1 MTKIDKVNPMCGCV
15 MPVVPTIF
23 SDGCLTL
30 PEQVNK
36 LTYKTNE
43 VIDQTNQ
50 NTEYVNK
57 AVENSETALKE
68 ARNAIDEIPTLVREG
83 TEEYLTENG
92 APRLNPGATIDGVK
106 FDGTKNITH
115 IAVCN
120 SAIDAVNKVVNMLDG
135 QYPDS
140 LTNYLMLVKFSYGS
154 NFIENATIN
163 IQGSE
168 YAAIPIYYPTYNIK
182 SIINVPAGGWLILAY
197 NAGAFSIVS
206 AGSPDFAYTARSLSS
221 SININGTPFN
231 GKTAITIACS
241 TTSAANASE
250 KIITAGS
257 QSGVA
262 LQNGSVILVRFM
274 AGNTAEG
281 AITFKIGNASA
292 EAKQAYYNGSTQ
304 GLPNLPSNATMLFV
318 YANGS
323 WIGSYVGTGG
333 GSGEGYTLP
342 PASATTLG
350 GVKIGNGISVTAD
363 GVISAEGGGGT
374 PYELPAATANTL
386 GGIKV
391 GDNLTITADG
401 KLSANAGAYEL
412 PVATSAI
419 LGGVKVGDGLSVTQ
433 DGKLSVSAGSTYE
446 LPIAGADTLGGV
458 KVAGTTMFTT
468 DVEGRLQLNTGN
480 GLSINGT
487 PTGPSTLNVAI
498 GRGLEFSNG
507 IVRSKIA
514 SNDDVGGVKVGG
526 TTLFYTDINGA
537 LGLNVG
543 GGIGISGDATS
554 SSTLIVNPGTG
565 IKIVNGAV
573 TNAYSFSYDDDT
585 ETLNITNS

>member
-1 MTKIDKVNPMCGCV
+1 MAKIDKVSPMCGCV

-68 ARNAIDEIPTLVREG
+68 ARNAIDEIPVRVQD
-83 TEEYLTENG
+83 YLNENG
-92 APRLNPGATIDGVK
+92 SPRLNPGANIDGMP
-106 FDGTKNITH
+106 FDGTKNISH
-115 IAVCN
+115 IAVCS
-120 SAIDAVNKVVNMLDG
+120 SAIDTNDKTANFVAG
-135 QYPDS
+135 QTPDS
-140 LTNYLMLVKFSYGS
+140 LDNMMMLLVLLNGS
-154 NFIENATIN
+154 NAVFGGTI
-163 IQGSE
+163 S
-168 YAAIPIYYPTYNIK
+168 IPAMDVTVPVVTDHANHIPK
-182 SIINVPAGGWLILAY
+182 VPAGGWLLLAY
-197 NAGAFSIVS
+197 HVNKFKVVAASTPEY
-206 AGSPDFAYTARSLSS
+206 ADEARKLADG
-221 SININGTPFN
+221 NTINGTPFT
-231 GKTAITIACS
+231 GETPITIACN
-241 TTSAANASE
+241 TASAANENE

-262 LQNGSVILVRFM
+262 LQNGSVILVRFL

-292 EAKQAYYNGSTQ
+292 DAKQAYYNGSTQ

-350 GVKIGNGISVTAD
+350 GVKIGSGINVTAD
-363 GVISAEGGGGT
+363 GTISAEGGGGSSYVLPPAT
-374 PYELPAATANTL
+374 PTTL
-386 GGIKV
+386 GGVKV
-391 GDNLTITADG
+391 GNNLTVTQDG
-401 KLSANAGAYEL
+401 TLNAVASSYEL
-412 PVATSAI
+412 PVATSNV

-480 GLSINGT
+480 GLSIGGT
-487 PTGPSTLNVAI
+487 ATGPSRLSVAI
-498 GRGLEFSNG
+498 SRGLEFSDG
-507 IVRSKIA
+507 VVRLKFA
-514 SNDDVGGVKVGG
+514 SGGEVGGIKVDG
-526 TTLFYTDINGA
+526 TSLFYTDTTGQLGMHIGNG
-537 LGLNVG
+537 LGIQG
-543 GGIGISGDATS
+543 AADTK
-554 SSTLIVNPGTG
+554 STLIVNAGAG
-565 IKIVNGAV
+565 LKYVNGAIA
-573 TNAYSFSYDDDT
+573 NAYSFEYDADT
-585 ETLNITNS
+585 QTLNITT

>member
-1 MTKIDKVNPMCGCV
+1 MRVRYARSAYH
-15 MPVVPTIF
+15 F

-43 VIDQTNQ
+43 VIEQTNQ

-57 AVENSETALKE
+57 AVENSETALNE

-83 TEEYLTENG
+83 TEEYLAENG

-115 IAVCN
+115 IGVCN
-120 SAIDAVNKVVNMLDG
+120 SAIDAVNKVINMLDG

-154 NFIENATIN
+154 NSLNNATIN

-168 YAAIPIYYPTYNIK
+168 YAAIPVQNPTTNTRNIPK
-182 SIINVPAGGWLILAY
+182 IPAGGWLVVAY
-197 NAGAFSIVS
+197 SAGAFNIVA
-206 AGSPDFAYTARSLSS
+206 AGTPEFADEARKLADG
-221 SININGTPFN
+221 NTINGTPFTGEN
-231 GKTAITIACS
+231 PITIACNTS
-241 TTSAANASE
+241 SAANENE

-257 QSGVA
+257 QSGVE

-281 AITFKIGNASA
+281 AVTFKIGNASA

-318 YANGS
+318 YANDS

-350 GVKIGNGISVTAD
+350 GVKIGEGIQVTPDGIISVDNSGSGYVLPVATSSTLGGVKAGDNVTIAAD
-363 GVISAEGGGGT
+363 GKLSVNA
-374 PYELPAATANTL
+374 PYTLPAATA
-386 GGIKV
+386 
-391 GDNLTITADG
+391 
-401 KLSANAGAYEL
+401 SA
-412 PVATSAI
+412 
-419 LGGVKVGDGLSVTQ
+419 LGGVKVGANLSIAQ
-433 DGKLSVSAGSTYE
+433 DGTLSADAQQYT
-446 LPIAGADTLGGV
+446 LPVASSNTLGGV
-458 KVAGTTMFTT
+458 KIGQ
-468 DVEGRLQLNTGN
+468 RLTIQNGVLSADEQGGN
-480 GLSINGT
+480 YVL
-487 PTGPSTLNVAI
+487 PT
-498 GRGLEFSNG
+498 
-507 IVRSKIA
+507 A
-514 SNDDVGGVKVGG
+514 SSSVKGGVKVGSG
-526 TTLFYTDINGA
+526 LNISNEVLSVPLASTSVAGRVMIGS
-537 LGLNVG
+537 GLNV
-543 GGIGISGDATS
+543 TS
-554 SSTLIVNPGTG
+554 SGVIS
-565 IKIVNGAV
+565 NG
-573 TNAYSFSYDDDT
+573 YSFSYNSST
-585 ETLNITNS
+585 KTLNITSN

>member
-1 MTKIDKVNPMCGCV
+1 MAKIDKVNPMCGCV

-57 AVENSETALKE
+57 AVENSETALNE

-83 TEEYLTENG
+83 TEGYLTENG

-115 IAVCN
+115 IGVCN
-120 SAIDAVNKVVNMLDG
+120 SAIDAVNKVINMLDG

-154 NFIENATIN
+154 NSLNNATIN

-168 YAAIPIYYPTYNIK
+168 YAAIPVQNPTTNTRNIPK
-182 SIINVPAGGWLILAY
+182 IPAGGWLVVAY
-197 NAGAFSIVS
+197 S
-206 AGSPDFAYTARSLSS
+206 AGTFNIVAAGTPEFAEEARKLADG
-221 SININGTPFN
+221 NTINGTPFTGEN
-231 GKTAITIACS
+231 PITIACN
-241 TTSAANASE
+241 TASAANENE

-257 QSGVA
+257 QSGVE
-262 LQNGSVILVRFM
+262 LQNGSVILVRFL

-281 AITFKIGNASA
+281 DITFKIGNASA
-292 EAKQAYYNGSTQ
+292 ESKQAYYNGSTP

-318 YANGS
+318 YANDS

-350 GVKIGNGISVTAD
+350 GVKIGSGISVTAD
-363 GVISAEGGGGT
+363 GVISANGGGGT
-374 PYELPAATANTL
+374 PYELPAATTTTL

-391 GDNLTITADG
+391 GDNLTITPDG

-419 LGGVKVGDGLSVTQ
+419 LGGVKVGSGLNVTQ
-433 DGKLSVSAGSTYE
+433 DGTLSAQGYT
-446 LPIAGADTLGGV
+446 LPKATRTVLGGV
-458 KVAGTTMFTT
+458 TVGTGLLVNSGKISVTQANLVDIGGF
-468 DVEGRLQLNTGN
+468 RLSDNSPVYLNNDNSINLRLENGLETFVNSADNQTYLRIPISGN
-480 GLSINGT
+480 GLKFDSYGK
-487 PTGPSTLNVAI
+487 LM
-498 GRGLEFSNG
+498 
-507 IVRSKIA
+507 
-514 SNDDVGGVKVGG
+514 
-526 TTLFYTDINGA
+526 
-537 LGLNVG
+537 
-543 GGIGISGDATS
+543 
-554 SSTLIVNPGTG
+554 
-565 IKIVNGAV
+565 
-573 TNAYSFSYDDDT
+573 NAYTFTYDANT
-585 ETLNITNS
+585 ATLNITGP

>member
-1 MTKIDKVNPMCGCV
+1 MAKIDKVNPMCGCV

-57 AVENSETALKE
+57 AVENSETALRE
-68 ARNAIDEIPTLVREG
+68 ARNAINEIPTLVREG
-83 TEEYLTENG
+83 TDGYLAENG

-115 IAVCN
+115 IGVCN
-120 SAIDAVNKVVNMLDG
+120 SAIDAVNKVINMLDG

-154 NFIENATIN
+154 NSLNNATIN

-168 YAAIPIYYPTYNIK
+168 YAAIPVQNPTTNTQNIPK
-182 SIINVPAGGWLILAY
+182 IPAGGWLVVAY
-197 NAGAFSIVS
+197 SAGAFNVVAS
-206 AGSPDFAYTARSLSS
+206 GTPEFAEEARKLADG
-221 SININGTPFN
+221 NTINGTTFTGENP
-231 GKTAITIACS
+231 ITIACNTS
-241 TTSAANASE
+241 SAANENE

-262 LQNGSVILVRFM
+262 LQNGSVILVRFL

-281 AITFKIGNASA
+281 AVTFKIGNASA

-318 YANGS
+318 YANDS

-350 GVKIGNGISVTAD
+350 GVKIGSGINVTAD
-363 GVISAEGGGGT
+363 GVISANGGA
-374 PYELPAATANTL
+374 PYELPAATADTL

-391 GDNLTITADG
+391 GNNLTITPDG
-401 KLSANAGAYEL
+401 KLNANAGAYEL

-433 DGKLSVSAGSTYE
+433 DGKISVTAGSSYV
-446 LPIAGADTLGGV
+446 LPEAGVDSLGGV
-458 KVAGTTMFTT
+458 KIRPASYFNSINIDSGYIGVKFGSASGLSVSSDGLLVRDNTNGAIKV
-468 DVEGRLQLNTGN
+468 DVNGVDVKVRDNGGVGIDTNGN
-480 GLSINGT
+480 GLYVKVSATGGISNTSGELAVNVGT
-487 PTGPSTLNVAI
+487 
-498 GRGLEFSNG
+498 GLTNDNG
-507 IVRSKIA
+507 I
-514 SNDDVGGVKVGG
+514 
-526 TTLFYTDINGA
+526 
-537 LGLNVG
+537 
-543 GGIGISGDATS
+543 
-554 SSTLIVNPGTG
+554 
-565 IKIVNGAV
+565 IK
-573 TNAYSFSYDDDT
+573 NAYTFAYDAST
-585 ETLNITNS
+585 ATLNITGP

>member
-1 MTKIDKVNPMCGCV
+1 MSKIDKVNPMCGCV

-57 AVENSETALKE
+57 AVENSETALRE

-83 TEEYLTENG
+83 TEGYLAENG

-115 IAVCN
+115 IGVCN
-120 SAIDAVNKVVNMLDG
+120 SAIDAVNKVINMLDG

-140 LTNYLMLVKFSYGS
+140 LTNYLMLIKFSYGS
-154 NFIENATIN
+154 NYINDATIN

-168 YAAIPIYYPTYNIK
+168 YSAIPIMDNTYNRKAIPTVAPG
-182 SIINVPAGGWLILAY
+182 SWMIFAY
-197 NAGAFSIVS
+197 S
-206 AGSPDFAYTARSLSS
+206 AGVFSVVSS
-221 SININGTPFN
+221 SEPGLSYSTRRLSPGNTINGTPFT
-231 GKTAITIACS
+231 GVEPITIACA
-241 TTSAANASE
+241 TTSAASSNV
-250 KIITAGS
+250 KIIDTIS
-257 QSGVA
+257 KSGVE
-262 LQNGSVILVRFM
+262 LYNGSVILVRFL
-274 AGNTAEG
+274 AGNTADG
-281 AITFKIGNASA
+281 AVTFKIGNASA

-350 GVKIGNGISVTAD
+350 GVKIGSGINVTAD

-374 PYELPAATANTL
+374 PYELPAATTTTL

-391 GDNLTITADG
+391 GDNLTITPDG

-433 DGKLSVSAGSTYE
+433 DGKISVTAGSSYE
-446 LPIAGADTLGGV
+446 LPVAGVDSLGGV
-458 KVAGTTMFTT
+458 KLRG
-468 DVEGRLQLNTGN
+468 GN
-480 GLSINGT
+480 FYNSIAISSDGYIGIKQAINSGL
-487 PTGPSTLNVAI
+487 AI
-498 GRGLEFSNG
+498 GSDGVSVFPKSQGAIIVGQDG
-507 IVRSKIA
+507 I
-514 SNDDVGGVKVGG
+514 GVKVKDNGG
-526 TTLFYTDINGA
+526 VGIDTNSNGLYVKVA
-537 LGLNVG
+537 NK
-543 GGIGISGDATS
+543 GGIDASGEGLS
-554 SSTLIVNPGTG
+554 VNTGTG
-565 IKIVNGAV
+565 LTNDNGIIK
-573 TNAYSFSYDDDT
+573 NAYTFAYDAST
-585 ETLNITNS
+585 ATLNITGP

>member
-1 MTKIDKVNPMCGCV
+1 MAKIDKVNPMCGCV

-43 VIDQTNQ
+43 VIEQTNQ

-57 AVENSETALKE
+57 AVENSETALNE

-83 TEEYLTENG
+83 TEEYLAENG

-115 IAVCN
+115 IGVCN
-120 SAIDAVNKVVNMLDG
+120 SAIDAVNKVINMLDG

-140 LTNYLMLVKFSYGS
+140 LTNYLMIVKFGYGS
-154 NFIENATIN
+154 NFINNATIN

-168 YAAIPIYYPTYNIK
+168 YAAIPIKTPYYNDNAIHSVKPGSWVIF
-182 SIINVPAGGWLILAY
+182 AY
-197 NAGAFSIVS
+197 NAGAFNVVSREVPSYSDS
-206 AGSPDFAYTARSLSS
+206 AGNLTGYRT
-221 SININGTPFN
+221 INGTYFD
-231 GKTAITIACS
+231 GLKSITIACT
-241 TTSAANASE
+241 TTSAANESV
-250 KIITAGS
+250 KIITTES
-257 QSGVA
+257 QDGVTM
-262 LQNGSVILVRFM
+262 QNGSVILVRFL

-281 AITFKIGNASA
+281 AVTFKINNESA

-304 GLPNLPSNATMLFV
+304 GLPKLPSNATMLFV
-318 YANGS
+318 YANNS

-350 GVKIGNGISVTAD
+350 GVKIGSGISVTAD
-363 GVISAEGGGGT
+363 GVISANGGGGA
-374 PYELPAATANTL
+374 PYELPAATTTTL

-391 GDNLTITADG
+391 GDNLTITTDG

-433 DGKLSVSAGSTYE
+433 DGKISVTAGSSYV
-446 LPIAGADTLGGV
+446 LPEAGVDSLGGV
-458 KVAGTTMFTT
+458 KIRPASYFNSIDIDSGYIGVKFGSASGLSVSSDGLLVRNNTNGAIKVDINGV
-468 DVEGRLQLNTGN
+468 DVKVRDNGGVGIDTNGN
-480 GLSINGT
+480 GLYVKVSATGGISNTSGELAVNVGTGLTNDNGT
-487 PTGPSTLNVAI
+487 
-498 GRGLEFSNG
+498 
-507 IVRSKIA
+507 
-514 SNDDVGGVKVGG
+514 
-526 TTLFYTDINGA
+526 
-537 LGLNVG
+537 
-543 GGIGISGDATS
+543 
-554 SSTLIVNPGTG
+554 
-565 IKIVNGAV
+565 IK
-573 TNAYSFSYDDDT
+573 NAYTFAYDAST
-585 ETLNITNS
+585 ATLNITGP

>member
-1 MTKIDKVNPMCGCV
+1 MEKIEKVNPMCGCV

-43 VIDQTNQ
+43 VIEQTNQ

-68 ARNAIDEIPTLVREG
+68 TRNAIDEIPTLVREG
-83 TEEYLTENG
+83 TEEYIQANG
-92 APRLNPGATIDGVK
+92 APFLKPGATIDGVK

-115 IAVCN
+115 IGVCN
-120 SAIDAVNKVVNMLDG
+120 SAIDAVNKVINMLDG

-154 NFIENATIN
+154 NSLNNATLN

-168 YAAIPIYYPTYNIK
+168 YAAIPVQNPTTNTRNIPK
-182 SIINVPAGGWLILAY
+182 VPAGGWLVVAY
-197 NAGAFSIVS
+197 S
-206 AGSPDFAYTARSLSS
+206 AGTFNVVAAGTPEFADEARKLADG
-221 SININGTPFN
+221 NTINGTPFT
-231 GKTAITIACS
+231 GETAVTIACN
-241 TTSAANASE
+241 TTSAANENE

-262 LQNGSVILVRFM
+262 LQNGSVILVRFL

-281 AITFKIGNASA
+281 AVTFKIGNASA
-292 EAKQAYYNGSTQ
+292 EAKQAYYNGSTK

-350 GVKIGNGISVTAD
+350 GVKIGSGINVTPD
-363 GVISAEGGGGT
+363 GVISANGGGGA
-374 PYELPAATANTL
+374 PYELPAATADTL

-419 LGGVKVGDGLSVTQ
+419 LGGVKVGSGLNVTQ
-433 DGKLSVSAGSTYE
+433 GGTLSAPGYKLPTASSSVKGGVKILAPFLIENETLKLDAGNDSWIGGVKTVTTEPFVILSDGTLSYYAGNGIETVQDFRGKLSVKIAGSGLKFNSNKALENAYKFTYD
-446 LPIAGADTLGGV
+446 ADT
-458 KVAGTTMFTT
+458 A
-468 DVEGRLQLNTGN
+468 
-480 GLSINGT
+480 
-487 PTGPSTLNVAI
+487 
-498 GRGLEFSNG
+498 
-507 IVRSKIA
+507 
-514 SNDDVGGVKVGG
+514 
-526 TTLFYTDINGA
+526 
-537 LGLNVG
+537 
-543 GGIGISGDATS
+543 
-554 SSTLIVNPGTG
+554 
-565 IKIVNGAV
+565 
-573 TNAYSFSYDDDT
+573 
-585 ETLNITNS
+585 TLNITGP

>member
-1 MTKIDKVNPMCGCV
+1 MAKIDKVNPMCNCV

-43 VIDQTNQ
+43 VIEQTNQ
-50 NTEYVNK
+50 NTEHVNK

-83 TEEYLTENG
+83 TKEYLTENG

-115 IAVCN
+115 IGVCN
-120 SAIDAVNKVVNMLDG
+120 SAINAVNKVINMLDG

-140 LTNYLMLVKFSYGS
+140 LTNYLMLVRFSYGS
-154 NFIENATIN
+154 NYIPNATVN

-168 YAAIPIYYPTYNIK
+168 YAAIPILNTTYNEK
-182 SIINVPAGGWLILAY
+182 AIINVPTGGWMIFAY
-197 NAGAFSIVS
+197 NAGVFNIVAS
-206 AGSPDFAYTARSLSS
+206 GAPDLAYTARSLS
-221 SININGTPFN
+221 IGNTINGTPFT
-231 GKTAITIACS
+231 GKHPITIACT
-241 TTSAANASE
+241 TTSAASSSV
-250 KIITAGS
+250 KIIAAGS

-262 LQNGSVILVRFM
+262 LQNGSVILVRFL

-281 AITFKIGNASA
+281 AITFRIGDSES
-292 EAKQAYYNGSTQ
+292 EAKHVYYNGSTQ

-350 GVKIGNGISVTAD
+350 GVKIGSGINVTAD

-374 PYELPAATANTL
+374 PYELPAATASTL

-391 GDNLTITADG
+391 GDNLTITPDG

-419 LGGVKVGDGLSVTQ
+419 LGGIKVGDGLSVTQ
-433 DGKLSVSAGSTYE
+433 DGTLSAETPAASSTDVGGIK
-446 LPIAGADTLGGV
+446 IANPFSINTSNQLLLKTTNAFTITNGALDGTLAVQNGHGGGV
-458 KVAGTTMFTT
+458 FLKDEGVCLRDETTKVLT
-468 DVEGRLQLNTGN
+468 VRNGRGIGIETVDGKGRIYTAIEGN
-480 GLSINGT
+480 GLKYS
-487 PTGPSTLNVAI
+487 
-498 GRGLEFSNG
+498 E
-507 IVRSKIA
+507 
-514 SNDDVGGVKVGG
+514 
-526 TTLFYTDINGA
+526 
-537 LGLNVG
+537 
-543 GGIGISGDATS
+543 SGDA
-554 SSTLIVNPGTG
+554 IM
-565 IKIVNGAV
+565 
-573 TNAYSFSYDDDT
+573 NAYTFSYDAST
-585 ETLNITNS
+585 ATLNITGP

>member
-1 MTKIDKVNPMCGCV
+1 MAKIDKVNPMCGCV

-68 ARNAIDEIPTLVREG
+68 ARNAIDEIPALVREG
-83 TEEYLTENG
+83 TEEYLAENG

-154 NFIENATIN
+154 NSVNNATLN

-168 YAAIPIYYPTYNIK
+168 YAAIPVQNPTTNTRNIPK
-182 SIINVPAGGWLILAY
+182 VPAGGWLVVAY
-197 NAGAFSIVS
+197 S
-206 AGSPDFAYTARSLSS
+206 AGTFNVVAAGTPELADEARKLADG
-221 SININGTPFN
+221 NTINGTPFT
-231 GKTAITIACS
+231 GETAVTIACS
-241 TTSAANASE
+241 TASAANASE

-262 LQNGSVILVRFM
+262 LQNGSVILVRFL

-281 AITFKIGNASA
+281 AVTFKIGNTAS

-304 GLPNLPSNATMLFV
+304 GLPELPSNATMLFV

-350 GVKIGNGISVTAD
+350 GVKIGSGISVTAD

-391 GDNLTITADG
+391 GDNLTITPDG

-433 DGKLSVSAGSTYE
+433 DGELSVTAQCSYE
-446 LPIAGADTLGGV
+446 LPEAGVDSLGGV
-458 KVAGTTMFTT
+458 KIRAARYIPSIKLDNGYI
-468 DVEGRLQLNTGN
+468 DVKWGSASGFSATSDGLAVREASN
-480 GLSINGT
+480 GAIEV
-487 PTGPSTLNVAI
+487 STLGVNVKVKSDGGVGI
-498 GRGLEFSNG
+498 DSNG
-507 IVRSKIA
+507 AGLYLKVATS
-514 SNDDVGGVKVGG
+514 GG
-526 TTLFYTDINGA
+526 LA
-537 LGLNVG
+537 LSSGELAVNVG
-543 GGIGISGDATS
+543 DGLTNDNGS
-554 SSTLIVNPGTG
+554 
-565 IKIVNGAV
+565 IK
-573 TNAYSFSYDDDT
+573 NAYAFAYDAST
-585 ETLNITNS
+585 ATLNITGP

>member
-1 MTKIDKVNPMCGCV
+1 MAKIDKVNPMCGCV

-43 VIDQTNQ
+43 VIEQTNQ

-57 AVENSETALKE
+57 AVENSETALNE

-83 TEEYLTENG
+83 TEEYLAENG

-115 IAVCN
+115 IGVCN
-120 SAIDAVNKVVNMLDG
+120 SAIDAVNKVINMLDG

-154 NFIENATIN
+154 NSLNNATIN

-168 YAAIPIYYPTYNIK
+168 YAAIPVQNPTTNTRNIPK
-182 SIINVPAGGWLILAY
+182 VPAGGWLVVAY
-197 NAGAFSIVS
+197 SAGAFNVVA
-206 AGSPDFAYTARSLSS
+206 AGTPEFADEAQKLADGNT
-221 SININGTPFN
+221 INGTPFTGEN
-231 GKTAITIACS
+231 PITIACN
-241 TTSAANASE
+241 TESAANENE

-257 QSGVA
+257 QSGVE
-262 LQNGSVILVRFM
+262 LQNGSVILVRFL

-292 EAKQAYYNGSTQ
+292 EAKQAYYNGSTP

-318 YANGS
+318 YDNGS

-350 GVKIGNGISVTAD
+350 GVKIGSGISVTAD

-374 PYELPAATANTL
+374 PYELPAATTTTL

-391 GDNLTITADG
+391 GDNLTITHDG

-412 PVATSAI
+412 PVATPAI

-433 DGKLSVSAGSTYE
+433 DGKISVTAGSSYE
-446 LPIAGADTLGGV
+446 LPVAGVDSLGGV
-458 KVAGTTMFTT
+458 KLQSDQFFTDIKIDSDGYIGVKWGSSSGFTAT
-468 DVEGRLQLNTGN
+468 DD
-480 GLSINGT
+480 GLSVRAAYNGAISVDTRGVNVKVKDDGCVGIDNNGGGLYVKLSGAGGLINSNGELAVNVGTGLTNDNGT
-487 PTGPSTLNVAI
+487 
-498 GRGLEFSNG
+498 
-507 IVRSKIA
+507 
-514 SNDDVGGVKVGG
+514 
-526 TTLFYTDINGA
+526 
-537 LGLNVG
+537 
-543 GGIGISGDATS
+543 
-554 SSTLIVNPGTG
+554 
-565 IKIVNGAV
+565 IK
-573 TNAYSFSYDDDT
+573 NAYTFAYDAST
-585 ETLNITNS
+585 ATLNITGQ

>member
-1 MTKIDKVNPMCGCV
+1 MAKIDKVNPMCGCV

-43 VIDQTNQ
+43 VIEQTNQ

-115 IAVCN
+115 IGVCN
-120 SAIDAVNKVVNMLDG
+120 SAVNAVNKVINMLDG

-140 LTNYLMLVKFSYGS
+140 LTNYVMAVKFSYGS
-154 NFIENATIN
+154 EYIQNATIN

-168 YAAIPIYYPTYNIK
+168 YAAIPIVNPATGAN
-182 SIINVPAGGWLILAY
+182 SLSAVPSGGWIVFAY
-197 NAGAFSIVS
+197 NAGVFNIVAS
-206 AGSPDFAYTARSLSS
+206 TVPLSS
-221 SININGTPFN
+221 YQATRLSGYRTVNGTIFD
-231 GKTAITIACS
+231 GTGSVTIACT
-241 TTSAANASE
+241 TTSAANKSE
-250 KIITAGS
+250 KIITTGS
-257 QSGVA
+257 RDGVE
-262 LQNGSVILVRFM
+262 LQNGSVILVRFL

-281 AITFKIGNASA
+281 AVTFKIGSASA

-304 GLPNLPSNATMLFV
+304 GLPKLPSNASMLFV

-350 GVKIGNGISVTAD
+350 GVKIGSGINVTAD
-363 GVISAEGGGGT
+363 GVISANGGGGA
-374 PYELPAATANTL
+374 PYELPAATADTL

-391 GDNLTITADG
+391 GDNLKITPDG

-480 GLSINGT
+480 GLSIGGT
-487 PTGPSTLNVAI
+487 ATGPSRLSVAI
-498 GRGLEFSNG
+498 SRGLEFSDG
-507 IVRSKIA
+507 VVRLKFA
-514 SNDDVGGVKVGG
+514 SGGEVGGIKVDG
-526 TTLFYTDINGA
+526 TSLFYTDTTGQLGMHIGNG
-537 LGLNVG
+537 LGIQG
-543 GGIGISGDATS
+543 AADTK
-554 SSTLIVNPGTG
+554 STLIVNAGAG
-565 IKIVNGAV
+565 LKYVNGAIA
-573 TNAYSFSYDDDT
+573 NAYSFEYDADT
-585 ETLNITNS
+585 QTLNITT

>member
-1 MTKIDKVNPMCGCV
+1 MANIEKVNPMCGCV

-43 VIDQTNQ
+43 VIEQTNQ

-83 TEEYLTENG
+83 TEEYLEENG

-115 IAVCN
+115 IAICN
-120 SAIDAVNKVVNMLDG
+120 SAIDAVNKSITMMDG
-135 QYPDS
+135 QVPES
-140 LTNYLMLVKFSYGS
+140 IANSVLRIRFTYGS
-154 NFIENATIN
+154 NSINNATLN
-163 IQGSE
+163 IVGSTFT
-168 YAAIPIYYPTYNIK
+168 AVPVRNTTNNTRNIPKIP
-182 SIINVPAGGWLILAY
+182 VGGWIDV
-197 NAGAFSIVS
+197 AFVSGVYDIVS
-206 AGSPDFAYTARSLSS
+206 EGLPEFADEARKLADG
-221 SININGTPFN
+221 NTINGTPFT
-231 GKTAITIACS
+231 GETAVTIACS

-262 LQNGSVILVRFM
+262 LQNGSVILVRFL
-274 AGNTAEG
+274 AGNTATG
-281 AITFKIGNASA
+281 AITFKIGNAAA

-304 GLPNLPSNATMLFV
+304 GLPELPSNATMLFV

-350 GVKIGNGISVTAD
+350 GVKIGSGINVTAD
-363 GVISAEGGGGT
+363 GVISADGGGGSS
-374 PYELPAATANTL
+374 YVLPAATANTL

-391 GDNLTITADG
+391 GDNLTITTDG
-401 KLSANAGAYEL
+401 KLSANAGAYVL
-412 PVATSAI
+412 PAATSAV
-419 LGGVKVGDGLSVTQ
+419 LGGVKVGSGLNVTQ
-433 DGKLSVSAGSTYE
+433 DGTLSVTAGSGYE
-446 LPIAGADTLGGV
+446 LPVANATTLGGV
-458 KVAGTTMFTT
+458 KLHGSDGLTNTIKI
-468 DVEGRLQLNTGN
+468 DNEGHIGVSSGGDSGLGVDNN
-480 GLSINGT
+480 GLCVFTAHAS
-487 PTGPSTLNVAI
+487 AI
-498 GRGLEFSNG
+498 KVTTYG
-507 IVRSKIA
+507 V
-514 SNDDVGGVKVGG
+514 DVKVKSDGG
-526 TTLFYTDINGA
+526 LAIDENANGLYA
-537 LGLNVG
+537 KL
-543 GGIGISGDATS
+543 ATS
-554 SSTLIVNPGTG
+554 SGLKTTTNGLAVGIGTGLQFEASSGNIVN
-565 IKIVNGAV
+565 
-573 TNAYSFSYDDDT
+573 AYTMNYDAST
-585 ETLNITNS
+585 ATLNIIGP